1 MIQFSAEQ
9 PVAINSAAIQE
20 IISQIRADAMGGW
33 LELPETYDKTE
44 LANIKSA
51 AAKIQSDS
59 KYLVCIGI
67 GGSYLGHRALIE
79 ALNPASPTKILYAG
93 NSLSPL
99 AFDQLLKTLGDADF
113 SINVISKSGTT
124 TEPAVAFRFLKEQL
138 IQKYGTDGAR
148 ARIYATTDA
157 NRGALHDEAVQEKY
171 ARFVVPDNT
180 GGRYSVLSAVGL
192 LPLAVAGVD
201 VDALLGG
208 ASAEYH
214 DIFDHQLEN
223 ASAIKYA
230 AARSA
235 FASERH
241 DVEILATFE
250 PQLQYFEEWWKQL
263 FGESEGKQG
272 QGIFP
277 ASVVYTTDL
286 HSLGQYLQDGRR
298 NIFETMLEFEQPPVI
313 DFVVPSSIQNLDG
326 LNYLAG
332 KNLSF
337 INQNALDATIA
348 AHRSGGIPVLEI
360 KAPDLSVR
368 SLGALVYFF
377 ELACAISAK
386 LQGVNPFDQPGV
398 EAYKTNMFTRL
409 GKPGF

>member
-1 MIQFSAEQ
+1 MIKFNAEQ
-9 PVAINSAAIQE
+9 PVAVNLAAIQE

-33 LELPETYDKTE
+33 FELPENYDKAE

-51 AAKIQSDS
+51 AAKINSDS
-59 KYLVCIGI
+59 QYLVCVGI

-79 ALNPASPTKILYAG
+79 ALSPTSPTKILYAG

-99 AFDQLLKTLGDADF
+99 AFDQLLKTIGDADF
-113 SINVISKSGTT
+113 SVNVISKSGTT
-124 TEPAVAFRFLKEQL
+124 TEPAVAFRFLKEKL

-157 NRGALHDEAVQEKY
+157 NRGALHDEALQEKY
-171 ARFVVPDNT
+171 TRFVVPDNI
-180 GGRYSVLSAVGL
+180 GGRYSVFSAVGL

-201 VDALLGG
+201 VDALLQG
-208 ASAEYH
+208 ASEEYH
-214 DIFDHQLEN
+214 DTFDHQLAE
-223 ASAIKYA
+223 APAIKYA
-230 AARSA
+230 TTRAALAANRY
-235 FASERH
+235 
-241 DVEILATFE
+241 DVEVLAAFE
-250 PQLQYFEEWWKQL
+250 PHLQYFMEWWKQL

-277 ASVVYTTDL
+277 ASVIYTTDL
-286 HSLGQYLQDGRR
+286 HSLGQYIQEGRR
-298 NIFETMLEFEQPPVI
+298 NIFETMLEFDIAPAT
-313 DFVVPSSIQNLDG
+313 DFVVPTDAQNLDG

-337 INQNALDATIA
+337 INQNALGATIA

-360 KAPDLSVR
+360 KFPDLSAR
-368 SLGALVYFF
+368 SFGALVYFF

-398 EAYKTNMFTRL
+398 EAYKTNMFARL